1 MKKRIVLFAGLIA
14 TIGIAVATFPMG
26 ICATESVR
34 NRRTCY
40 GYYQD
45 YMQIVTDDG
54 NIWKLSDFSPAH
66 NPYMKKV
73 TVRIKGK
80 RRKVYVPKFQNYQRV
95 KVIFDT
101 EGTKNVKDD
110 RIVSV
115 KAVKS
120 IKGTVKGKQPEV
132 FR

>member
-1 MKKRIVLFAGLIA
+1 MKKRIALFAGLVA
-14 TIGIAVATFPMG
+14 TIGIAVATCPMG
-26 ICATESVR
+26 TCATKSVR

-66 NPYMKKV
+66 NPYMRSA

-80 RRKVYVPKFQNYQRV
+80 RKKVYLPKFQNYQRV

-101 EGTKNVKDD
+101 KGTKNVKDD